1 MANLLLCFIEC
12 KTTSLLFPIFVVIFL
27 TKHLLI
33 YVCMTFLSSS
43 YSWDLLLQIKPGLPC
58 IVDIYYPIFA
68 IMWTKRSV
76 NDINPL
82 HWEITRDRLW
92 YSFMDFYE

>member
-1 MANLLLCFIEC
+1 MANLLLFYWMQNYIA
-12 KTTSLLFPIFVVIFL
+12 VISYFCCDFL

-33 YVCMTFLSSS
+33 YVYMTFLSSF

-58 IVDIYYPIFA
+58 IVYVYYPIFA